1 MSTWKKDNAT
11 ESLEVAVI
19 GMAGRFPGAKN
30 LDEFWQNLRDGVE
43 SIRLFTDEELK
54 NFGVSSADLASP
66 DFVKAGALVEGA
78 DLFDSSFFGYSPR
91 EAEMLDPQQRVFL
104 ECAWSALEDAAYN
117 PETYSGLIGVFAG
130 TSMSSYLLYNLLGRA
145 VSPQDGF
152 QVMIGNDKDFLS
164 TRVSYELNLK
174 GPSIDVQTACSTSLV
189 AIHLACQ
196 SLLSYQCDIG
206 MAGGVSIQVPQR
218 TGYYYQEGG
227 ITSPDGH
234 CRAFD
239 AKAQGTVFG
248 SGVGIV
254 VLKRLA
260 DALEDGDTIHAI
272 IKGSAINNDGS
283 LKVGYTAPS
292 VEGQARVIAEA
303 MANSGIKAEALSYI
317 EAHGT
322 GTPLGDPVEVEALTR
337 AFRSST
343 QNKGYCALGSV
354 KTNIG
359 HLDAAAGVAGLIKTV
374 LALKHKQ
381 LPPSLHF
388 REANPAIELAGSPF
402 YVNAELRQWASGGE
416 ARRAGVSSFGVGGT
430 NAHVIL
436 EEAPEQQ
443 GGTQGGT
450 QGRPWQVVVISG
462 RTAGALERATDNLV
476 EYLREGG
483 EGGLSEVSY
492 TLREGRKRFEHRRAG
507 VCREVGEVVEALE
520 KRDSHR
526 VYSVNSEVVSPSL
539 VFMFPGGGAQ
549 YAGMGHGIY
558 QSEKVFR
565 EQVDLC
571 AEILEPRLGY
581 DLRKLIFPEEGRVET
596 VSQLLSQTSVALPA
610 LFVIE
615 YALARLWMSWG
626 VQPEGMIGHSLG
638 EYVAACLAGVFTLED
653 ALSLV
658 VLRGELLERLPAG
671 AMISVPLSEVEA
683 SALIDERFSI
693 AAINGPAQCVIS
705 GPVSAIDEMTGL
717 LTSRDI
723 EFRKLQINVA
733 SHSPLVTPILQEFT
747 ASIAKL
753 RLRAP
758 AIPYIS
764 NVTGTWVTEEVTDPA
779 YWARHLRQTVRFD
792 EGIRELLAEPERV
805 LLEVGPG
812 HTLSTL
818 ARLQNGNANS
828 RPILSSLR
836 HPY

>member
-292 VEGQARVIAEA
+292 VEGQAQVIM
-303 MANSGIKAEALSYI
+303 MAQLLSNVTPDMVTYI

-374 LALKHKQ
+374 LALKHGKI
-381 LPPSLHF
+381 PASLHY
-388 REANPAIELAGSPF
+388 EEPNPKIDLANSPF
-402 YVNAELRQWASGGE
+402 YVNARLKDWKSDNGTP
-416 ARRAGVSSFGVGGT
+416 RRAGVSSFGIGGT
-430 NAHVIL
+430 NAHV
-436 EEAPEQQ
+436 
-443 GGTQGGT
+443 
-450 QGRPWQVVVISG
+450 
-462 RTAGALERATDNLV
+462 
-476 EYLREGG
+476 
-483 EGGLSEVSY
+483 
-492 TLREGRKRFEHRRAG
+492 
-507 VCREVGEVVEALE
+507 
-520 KRDSHR
+520 
-526 VYSVNSEVVSPSL
+526 
-539 VFMFPGGGAQ
+539 
-549 YAGMGHGIY
+549 
-558 QSEKVFR
+558 
-565 EQVDLC
+565 
-571 AEILEPRLGY
+571 
-581 DLRKLIFPEEGRVET
+581 
-596 VSQLLSQTSVALPA
+596 
-610 LFVIE
+610 
-615 YALARLWMSWG
+615 
-626 VQPEGMIGHSLG
+626 
-638 EYVAACLAGVFTLED
+638 
-653 ALSLV
+653 
-658 VLRGELLERLPAG
+658 VL
-671 AMISVPLSEVEA
+671 
-683 SALIDERFSI
+683 
-693 AAINGPAQCVIS
+693 
-705 GPVSAIDEMTGL
+705 
-717 LTSRDI
+717 
-723 EFRKLQINVA
+723 
-733 SHSPLVTPILQEFT
+733 
-747 ASIAKL
+747 
-753 RLRAP
+753 
-758 AIPYIS
+758 
-764 NVTGTWVTEEVTDPA
+764 
-779 YWARHLRQTVRFD
+779 
-792 EGIRELLAEPERV
+792 
-805 LLEVGPG
+805 
-812 HTLSTL
+812 
-818 ARLQNGNANS
+818 
-828 RPILSSLR
+828 
-836 HPY
+836 